1 MSQHAHQLDHIV
13 LLLAMLYML
22 LNVLLHEEHRS
33 AGWFKVSCELFILKM
48 KLLKPLTLLGESLTL
63 SLTLTRSCCTII
75 PGTRRGAGGQGSSPD
90 PDCCDGQLT
99 PPARTVELLPWRP
112 TAVTLRD

>member
-13 LLLAMLYML
+13 LLLSMLYML

-48 KLLKPLTLLGESLTL
+48 KLLKPLTLLGHFHVAPSSLEHVAALAAKVHPPTQIVV
-63 SLTLTRSCCTII
+63 T
-75 PGTRRGAGGQGSSPD
+75 GG
-90 PDCCDGQLT
+90 
-99 PPARTVELLPWRP
+99 
-112 TAVTLRD
+112 